1 MPYGLKMVLLGLLT
15 FIASLTF
22 DTQNSVAI
30 GFDSNPSPQGIY
42 PNGGSDPPG
51 GG

>member
-1 MPYGLKMVLLGLLT
+1 MPYGLKMALLGLLT

-22 DTQNSVAI
+22 DTRNSGTI
-30 GFDSNPSPQGIY
+30 GVDPNPSPQGIY